1 MSYPI
6 FEEQIFEKLDFS
18 AKALPTAEYEG
29 CEFNFCNLST
39 TDLSNCQFT
48 DCIFISC
55 NLSTAKLNN
64 TAIRDVQFKDCKLLG
79 LRFDD
84 CNDFLFA
91 AKFTNCNL
99 HLSSFYKRKMRQ
111 AKFSNCDLH
120 ETDFSMA
127 ELIQSTF
134 DQCNL
139 AGAVFDATN
148 LEKADFR
155 TSFNFT
161 INPVTNRI
169 KKARF
174 SKDGLEGLLTHLDII
189 IE

>member
-1 MSYPI
+1 V
-6 FEEQIFEKLDFS
+6 
-18 AKALPTAEYEG
+18 
-29 CEFNFCNLST
+29 
-39 TDLSNCQFT
+39 FT
-48 DCIFISC
+48 DCIFTSC
-55 NLSTAKLNN
+55 NISNAKLGN
-64 TAIRDVQFKDCKLLG
+64 TAIREIQFNDCKLLG
-79 LRFDD
+79 LHFDD

-99 HLSSFYKRKMRQ
+99 HLSSFYQRKMRQ
-111 AKFSNCDLH
+111 ARFSNCDLQ

-127 ELIQSTF
+127 ELVQATF

-155 TSFNFT
+155 TSYHFT
-161 INPVTNRI
+161 INPISNKI

-174 SKDGLEGLLTHLDII
+174 SKDSLEGLLSYLDII
-189 IE
+189 ID